1 VVFFL
6 CNLDIGTLDR
16 AGRLSIVD
24 RKKNIFKLAQG
35 EYVAPEKLENI
46 FLKSPFVA
54 QIFVTGISTESELV
68 AIVVPDQEF
77 SLKWAVSNGVLPQN
91 TILPPPPP
99 ANAPLHPLVAT
110 VTKSEKFK
118 KAVLKDIYS
127 IGKKEK
133 LRGFEFVK
141 AIYLH
146 PELFTADSG
155 LLTPTFK

>member
-1 VVFFL
+1 
-6 CNLDIGTLDR
+6 LDKV
-16 AGRLSIVD
+16 GRLSIVD

-46 FLKSPFVA
+46 FLKSPFVG

-77 SLKWAVSNGVLPQN
+77 SLNWSVSNGVLPAN
-91 TILPPPPP
+91 TVLPPPPP
-99 ANAPLHPLVAT
+99 ANAPLHPLVANIA
-110 VTKSEKFK
+110 KSEKFK
-118 KAVLKDIYS
+118 KAVMKDIYL